1 MPNSL
6 YPSLTFATNTEDED
20 RLVSSPLNKY
30 MQHYV
35 NTIQQDLYASLT
47 GESIQKNG
55 VEMVYMLRDMQNL
68 DLIFG
73 EDPTNSFKES
83 YRIAAYISTPE
94 GFTTESAINK
104 WGPAYGH
111 ELEVILE
118 PKLFAFQCPAL
129 ALHGPRAGDLLYWPV
144 AQTLFEIIWVNNV
157 EKVPFFVHG
166 SITGS
171 PQRRLIIRKFIYSG
185 ETVESD
191 NNSVYDGAL
200 PATFPDIDLINDI
213 DDDHIIPHEHEQIQ
227 EQGDEITSIID
238 EINPFGIQI

>member
-6 YPSLTFATNTEDED
+6 YPSNMFATNTADQD
-20 RLVSSPLNKY
+20 RLVSSPLNKH
-30 MQHYV
+30 MNHY
-35 NTIQQDLYASLT
+35 IDQRQQDLFASLT

-55 VEMVYMLRDMQNL
+55 VEMIYMLRDMQNL

-73 EDPTNSFKES
+73 EDPTNSFTEC

-94 GFTTESAINK
+94 GYTTESTINK
-104 WGPAYGH
+104 WGPSYGH

-118 PKLFAFQCPAL
+118 PKLFAYQCPIL
-129 ALHGPRAGDLLYWPV
+129 ALHGPRAGDLMYWPT
-144 AQTLFEIIWVNNV
+144 AETLFEIIWVNAI
-157 EKVPFFVHG
+157 EKVPFYVHG

-191 NNSVYDGAL
+191 NNSVYDGAS
-200 PATFPDIDLINDI
+200 PATFPGIDAINDI
-213 DDDHIIPHEHEQIQ
+213 DDDHLVPHEHEQIQ
-227 EQGDEITSIID
+227 TQGDDITSIID
-238 EINPFGIQI
+238 EINPFRITI